1 MAVIVKEED
10 SVIALDKSSSELEVK
25 KLRERWELAS
35 VLNFLNVFEP
45 VIGSHLKLTAEEIE
59 MGLIASNKSNAQ
71 LHIVLLKGI
80 PPVSKS
86 LNSSDAWVTVLCKKL
101 TMWWPWVAEGE
112 IPLTVAK
119 GEEISRYKEL
129 NPICRL
135 LILKALCEIRA
146 DQDDSVSYINDAL
159 KEGTQLS
166 CFRKDKLG
174 KDGNGNSYWY
184 DGSTII
190 GYRLYREVNNSGSKT
205 RMKGKA
211 CLTPPPTCFQWE
223 TVATNLEEFREIV
236 DELSSSKVVAEVDVG
251 KAIASDA
258 VPSVEKFHK
267 KKQRLLKRKQREE
280 MLLLDGFRNPYAAG
294 VTRSCRSHRP
304 ISYTFDEYDRAIDEA
319 IAVTKKSRSTKEQR
333 IEKKLTKQ
341 GKDASTGLGTS
352 SKDSSG
358 EKGDSAGSDTESD
371 RLQQDF
377 KDGDDD
383 DENED
388 DDYDGKK
395 DDDNANASDSGNSDK
410 ERDNLGK
417 RKHAT
422 ALPVWKPITVGLC
435 WSPRLAGGSSNHAME
450 SKSLGAKNRLRQ
462 RPTHN
467 SALDTIAVD
476 SDNEISVE
484 HTAVADSEEVADT
497 EEVSDS

>member
-1 MAVIVKEED
+1 M
-10 SVIALDKSSSELEVK
+10 
-25 KLRERWELAS
+25 
-35 VLNFLNVFEP
+35 
-45 VIGSHLKLTAEEIE
+45 
-59 MGLIASNKSNAQ
+59 
-71 LHIVLLKGI
+71 
-80 PPVSKS
+80 
-86 LNSSDAWVTVLCKKL
+86 
-101 TMWWPWVAEGE
+101 
-112 IPLTVAK
+112 
-119 GEEISRYKEL
+119 
-129 NPICRL
+129 ICW
-135 LILKALCEIRA
+135 
-146 DQDDSVSYINDAL
+146 
-159 KEGTQLS
+159 
-166 CFRKDKLG
+166 FR
-174 KDGNGNSYWY
+174 
-184 DGSTII
+184 
-190 GYRLYREVNNSGSKT
+190 
-205 RMKGKA
+205 
-211 CLTPPPTCFQWE
+211 
-223 TVATNLEEFREIV
+223 
-236 DELSSSKVVAEVDVG
+236 
-251 KAIASDA
+251 
-258 VPSVEKFHK
+258 
-267 KKQRLLKRKQREE
+267 
-280 MLLLDGFRNPYAAG
+280 
-294 VTRSCRSHRP
+294 
-304 ISYTFDEYDRAIDEA
+304 
-319 IAVTKKSRSTKEQR
+319 KSRSTKEQR
-333 IEKKLTKQ
+333 IEKKLIKQ